1 MKKIHCIGIGGIGVS
16 ALARFFLSR
25 GVLVSG
31 SDGKDGLWKKT
42 IEEAGVKVFIEHDAK
57 NIPADCDLVIYSSA
71 VPEDNAERKEAF
83 LRNIPQK
90 TYAEGLGEAMKK
102 YDTRVAVSGTHGKT
116 TTTALLG
123 LLFEGAKKDPMVI
136 VGGKVPS
143 WKSNFRNGRGS
154 IAIAEAC
161 EYERAFDALSPTVAI
176 VNNIEADHLD
186 YYRDISDIENAF
198 GDFVARLPKDGLL
211 VYNADDARARRIALR
226 AQYRKISFGV
236 KNDADVVAKN
246 RMIEVGGQSFDV
258 WEKGAL
264 LGRLTLHVPGVFNI
278 SNVLAAL
285 SCAIEHGVSFSEAK
299 KTLESFYGT
308 WRRFEKTGEICGRPV
323 ISDYAHHPTA
333 VRETIWAAKE
343 FFPGKKILAVFQP
356 HQRDRTLKLFDEFTR
371 VFDDADG
378 VILSEIYD
386 VAGRNEA
393 EKEISSKELVFAIQ
407 KRNERQEVAY
417 ARDLNETKKMIQKK
431 INDFDVVLIM
441 GAGDI
446 DSVAREPSF
455 DAQ

>member
-25 GVLVSG
+25 GMQVSG
-31 SDGKDGLWKKT
+31 SDGKDGAWRKPL
-42 IEEAGVKVFIEHDAK
+42 EDEGVRIFIGHDAK
-57 NIPADCDLVIYSSA
+57 NVPLDCDLVIYSSA
-71 VPEDNAERKEAF
+71 VPEHNPERKEA
-83 LRNIPQK
+83 LRRGIPQK
-90 TYAEGLGEAMKK
+90 TYAEGLGEAMKE
-102 YDTRVAVSGTHGKT
+102 YETRIAVSGTHGKT

-143 WKSNFRNGRGS
+143 WKSNFRNGQGS

-161 EYERAFDALSPTVAI
+161 EHERAFDSLSPTVAI

-186 YYRDISDIENAF
+186 YYRGISDIENAF

-211 VYNADDARARRIALR
+211 IYNADDERVRKIALR
-226 AQYRKISFGV
+226 ALCRKIFFGV

-246 RMIEVGGQSFDV
+246 RTIETGGQSFDV
-258 WEKGAL
+258 WKKGAL
-264 LGRLTLHVPGVFNI
+264 LGRLTLHVPGIFNI
-278 SNVLAAL
+278 SNALAAL

-308 WRRFEKTGEICGRPV
+308 WRRFEKTGEICGKPV

-333 VRETIWAAKE
+333 VRETIRAAKE

-356 HQRDRTLKLFDEFTR
+356 HQRDRTLKLFDDFTSA
-371 VFDDADG
+371 FDEADG

-393 EKEISSKELVFAIQ
+393 EKEISSKELVSAIQ
-407 KRNERQEVAY
+407 KRNEKQEVGY

>member
-1 MKKIHCIGIGGIGVS
+1 MKKIYCIGIGGIGVS

-25 GVLVSG
+25 GMQVSG
-31 SDGKDGLWKKT
+31 SDGKDGVWRKPL
-42 IEEAGVKVFIEHDAK
+42 EEAGVNVVIGHDAK
-57 NIPADCDLVIYSSA
+57 NVPLDCDLVIYSSA
-71 VPEDNAERKEAF
+71 VPEYNPERKEA
-83 LRNIPQK
+83 LRRGILQK
-90 TYAEGLGEAMKK
+90 TYAGGLGEAMKE
-102 YDTRVAVSGTHGKT
+102 YETRIAVSGTHGKT

-143 WKSNFRNGRGS
+143 WESNFRNGRGS
-154 IAIAEAC
+154 VAIAEAC

-211 VYNADDARARRIALR
+211 VYNADDEHVRKIVLR
-226 AQYRKISFGV
+226 ALCRKISFGA
-236 KNDADVVAKN
+236 NSNADIVAKN
-246 RMIEVGGQSFDV
+246 RTIEDGGQCFDV
-258 WEKGAL
+258 WKNGML

-278 SNVLAAL
+278 SNALAAL

-308 WRRFEKTGEICGRPV
+308 WRRFEKTGEVSGKPI

-333 VRETIWAAKE
+333 VRGTIEAAKE
-343 FFPGKKILAVFQP
+343 FFPDKKILAVFQP
-356 HQRDRTLKLFDEFTR
+356 HQRDRTLKLFDEFTGA
-371 VFDDADG
+371 FDDADG

-393 EKEISSKELVFAIQ
+393 AKEVSSKELALAIQ
-407 KRNERQEVAY
+407 KRNGKQEVMY
-417 ARDLNETKKMIQKK
+417 ARDLSETKKMIQEK
-431 INDFDVVLIM
+431 INDFDVLLIM

-446 DSVAREPSF
+446 DTIARNIF
-455 DAQ
+455 